1 MLRRMLLCLTAGV
14 LGGLLVWS
22 AFLSSSNAGQAD
34 TQASPPSA
42 SQENKENKGNTEK
55 GPSPADKS
63 ANPIGSA
70 PGEDITAKVREIN
83 SPRYPAPPSQFR
95 VGHAKAMAE
104 NRVQLRRQAQGFTL
118 EFPAHAPIPTP
129 TVYEGKLYVGG
140 GFRSRQFYCF
150 DAKTGKPIWAVD
162 LSDDGPSSAVCS
174 DGVVIFNTESCTL
187 FALDANT
194 GKHLWSYWLGDPLT
208 STPAIANG
216 IVFTSYPCAAQ
227 WAGLPQIPNLG
238 PGVPPLPGG
247 PKPAKPPVG
256 GPKPAKPPVGGPK
269 PAKPP
274 VGGPK
279 PADEPSLSGS
289 QPAQTLAGSGQPAP
303 AAGNPPLPRPTHA
316 FIAIELKTGKILWQR
331 WIDSDVISAPVIDE
345 EEVLAA
351 TFAGTLYR
359 FQQRD
364 GTIVSARRC
373 GVTSAPTVVGEQV
386 YWTQRADR
394 DRQVAEAVVGA
405 ERRNQ
410 TLNFAAARQ
419 AAPYLDKEVQMRA
432 KLATFAKSL
441 DAGNGLGAGAQ
452 QAANAG
458 AAMFNIGQ
466 ANISALQA
474 FQGSRVLYF
483 RRQLYSAMGDKLV
496 CVDARTGRET
506 WQRKVAGDL
515 LKEGGY
521 LATAPA
527 LAGDRLVVAT
537 LKGEVLLLE
546 PSKGDVVKTY
556 TVGHPVRTQPAV
568 VDGRIY
574 VSTFDGRVVCI
585 DTGDAKLTGWFTWGG
600 DMGHTNRSATPAPA
614 K

>member
-1 MLRRMLLCLTAGV
+1 MLRRMMWSLTAAA
-14 LGGLLVWS
+14 LGGLVVWS
-22 AFLSSSNAGQAD
+22 ALLASWNMGQTD
-34 TQASPPSA
+34 TPASAPTA
-42 SQENKENKGNTEK
+42 SQKNKGNTEK
-55 GPSPADKS
+55 GPTPADKS
-63 ANPIGSA
+63 AHPIGSA
-70 PGEDITAKVREIN
+70 PGEDITAKMREIN

-95 VGHAKAMAE
+95 VGQAKAMAE

-118 EFPAHAPIPTP
+118 EFPARAPIPTP

-150 DAKTGKPIWAVD
+150 DAKTGEPIWAVD

-216 IVFTSYPCAAQ
+216 IVFTSYPCGGH
-227 WAGLPQIPNLG
+227 WAGQPQVPNLG
-238 PGVPPLPGG
+238 PAVPPPLGG
-247 PKPAKPPVG
+247 PKPVK
-256 GPKPAKPPVGGPK
+256 
-269 PAKPP
+269 
-274 VGGPK
+274 
-279 PADEPSLSGS
+279 PSLSGS
-289 QPAQTLAGSGQPAP
+289 PPARTSSENGPPAP

-331 WIDSDVISAPVIDE
+331 WIDSDVISAPVIDGD
-345 EEVLAA
+345 EVLAA

-419 AAPYLDKEVQMRA
+419 AAPYLDKEVQLRA
-432 KLATFAKSL
+432 KLATLAQSL
-441 DAGNGLGAGAQ
+441 DNGNGLGAGAQ
-452 QAANAG
+452 QAANAP

-474 FQGSRVLYF
+474 FQGSRVLHF
-483 RRQLYSAMGDKLV
+483 RQQLYSAMGDKLV
-496 CVDARTGRET
+496 CVDARTGQET

-515 LKEGGY
+515 LQEGGH

-537 LKGEVLLLE
+537 HKGEILLLE

-600 DMGHTNRSATPAPA
+600 DMGHTNRSATPTRA

>member
-1 MLRRMLLCLTAGV
+1 MLRRMMLSMTAGV
-14 LGGLLVWS
+14 LGGLWVCS
-22 AFLSSSNAGQAD
+22 VFPVSPHTGQANA
-34 TQASPPSA
+34 QALASSA
-42 SQENKENKGNTEK
+42 SQELKGA
-55 GPSPADKS
+55 SPADKS

-216 IVFTSYPCAAQ
+216 IVFTSYPCGGR
-227 WAGLPQIPNLG
+227 WAGLPQVPNLG
-238 PGVPPLPGG
+238 SDLPLPVGG
-247 PKPAKPPVG
+247 PKPVKPPVG
-256 GPKPAKPPVGGPK
+256 GPKPVKPPVGGSP
-269 PAKPP
+269 
-274 VGGPK
+274 
-279 PADEPSLSGS
+279 
-289 QPAQTLAGSGQPAP
+289 PAQTPSGKGQPAP

-331 WIDSDVISAPVIDE
+331 WIDSDVISAPVIDGD
-345 EEVLAA
+345 EVLAA

-386 YWTQRADR
+386 YWTQRADY
-394 DRQVAEAVVGA
+394 DRQVAEAVVA
-405 ERRNQ
+405 ADLRNQ
-410 TLNFAAARQ
+410 VVKLAAARQ
-419 AAPYLDKEVQMRA
+419 AAPYLDREVQGRT

-441 DAGNGLGAGAQ
+441 DQGNALGLGAQ
-452 QAANAG
+452 QAANAA

-474 FQGSRVLYF
+474 FQGSRVLHF
-483 RRQLYSAMGDKLV
+483 RQQLYSAMGDKLV

-585 DTGDAKLTGWFTWGG
+585 DTGDAQLTGWSTWGG
-600 DMGHTNRSATPAPA
+600 DMGHTNLSAANPRA

>member
-104 NRVQLRRQAQGFTL
+104 NRVQRRRQAQGFTL
-118 EFPAHAPIPTP
+118 EFPSQAPIPTP

-150 DAKTGKPIWAVD
+150 DAKTGEPIWSVD

-174 DGVVIFNTESCTL
+174 DGIVIFNTESCTL
-187 FALDANT
+187 FALDART

-208 STPAIANG
+208 STPTIANG
-216 IVFTSYPCAAQ
+216 MVFTSYPCAGRFA
-227 WAGLPQIPNLG
+227 
-238 PGVPPLPGG
+238 GVPPLPKLPPAGG
-247 PKPAKPPVG
+247 PKPVKPPAG
-256 GPKPAKPPVGGPK
+256 GPKPV
-269 PAKPP
+269 
-274 VGGPK
+274 
-279 PADEPSLSGS
+279 DEPSLSGP
-289 QPAQTLAGSGQPAP
+289 QPAQTPSGNGQPAP
-303 AAGNPPLPRPTHA
+303 AAGNPPLPPPTHA

-331 WIDSDVISAPVIDE
+331 WIDSDVISAPVADGD
-345 EEVLAA
+345 EVLAA

-373 GVTSAPTVVGEQV
+373 RITSAPTVVGEQV
-386 YWTQRADR
+386 YWTQRADY
-394 DRQVAEAVVGA
+394 DRQVAEAVVA
-405 ERRNQ
+405 ADLRNQ
-410 TLNFAAARQ
+410 VVKLAAARQ
-419 AAPYLDKEVQMRA
+419 AAPYLDREVQGRT

-441 DAGNGLGAGAQ
+441 DQGNALGLGAQ
-452 QAANAG
+452 QAANAA

-474 FQGSRVLYF
+474 FQGSRVLHF
-483 RRQLYSAMGDKLV
+483 RQQLYSTMGDKIV
-496 CVDARTGRET
+496 CVDVRTGKEK
-506 WQRKVAGDL
+506 WERKVSGDL

-546 PSKGDVVKTY
+546 PNQGEVVKTY
-556 TVGHPVRTQPAV
+556 TVGHPVRAQPAIV
-568 VDGRIY
+568 EGRIY

-585 DTGDAKLTGWFTWGG
+585 DTGDAQLTGWSTWGG
-600 DMGHTNRSATPAPA
+600 DMGHTNLSAANPRA